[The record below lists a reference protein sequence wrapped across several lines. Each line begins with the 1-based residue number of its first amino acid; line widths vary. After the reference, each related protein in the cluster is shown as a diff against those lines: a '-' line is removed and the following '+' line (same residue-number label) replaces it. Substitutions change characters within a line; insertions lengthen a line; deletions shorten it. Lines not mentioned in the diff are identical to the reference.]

1 MAADRTTGPVADFC
15 AELAVL
21 QRNSPL
27 SRAALARILN
37 YGRSQLYEI
46 LDGRIK
52 RPPEWDRLVEPL
64 VRACLAG
71 NPDSAALERH
81 VAEWRHR
88 HEILVRVWEE
98 LNRRDAVAQN
108 SRASASEN
116 LDAHAAEWWPAL
128 YSHAF
133 VADVSAGTLDSGAFR
148 RWMVDDHYFNVE
160 YQRFVAGLAA
170 IAPNAEATESIAS
183 AVSASHL
190 GLHQVRRLA
199 ARSFV
204 DVTVE
209 PSLTAV
215 GFAGYLQAQVARGY
229 EPALAALY
237 ASEKVYYDLWS
248 SVRSVADRTTPY
260 WSLVEHWSAEPYGIW
275 IARLGELVDSAMPG
289 DPAPDTY
296 RVFDR
301 VIRFE
306 LAFLTAIHSGH
317 P

>member
-1 MAADRTTGPVADFC
+1 MVADRAKGPVGDFC
-15 AELAVL
+15 EELAML

-71 NPDSAALERH
+71 NPDSAAVERT
-81 VAEWRHR
+81 VTEWRHR

-98 LNRRDAVAQN
+98 LSRRDAAAQQT
-108 SRASASEN
+108 RASASEN
-116 LDAHAAEWWPAL
+116 LAAHAAEWWPAL
-128 YSHAF
+128 FSHRF
-133 VADVSAGTLDSGAFR
+133 IADVAAGTLDAAAFR

-170 IAPNAEATESIAS
+170 IAPDAEATESIAS

-190 GLHQVRRLA
+190 GLYQVRRLA
-199 ARSFV
+199 ARSFI

-209 PSLTAV
+209 PSLTAI

-260 WSLVEHWSAEPYGIW
+260 WHLVEHWSAEPYGMW
-275 IARLGELVDSAMPG
+275 IARLGELVDSVAPG
-289 DPAPDTY
+289 GLAPDTY

-301 VIRFE
+301 VVRFE
-306 LAFLTAIHSGH
+306 LAFFTTIHTGH